1 MLYFLLSFKL
11 YKNGAVLYSAP
22 RLYIFSFIGFKISAS
37 FFAANSSADLIACA
51 YILLVVDGVAC
62 PRRFA
67 TVLIFV
73 PPAIRSVAFVC
84 PYGIIKTN
92 GESRIKSRVLRFI
105 LIYFSSFSNPKF
117 TRFSSLITV
126 MLS

>member
-1 MLYFLLSFKL
+1 MSIPRMNYPQYRKARKL
-11 YKNGAVLYSAP
+11 
-22 RLYIFSFIGFKISAS
+22 
-37 FFAANSSADLIACA
+37 
-51 YILLVVDGVAC
+51 
-62 PRRFA
+62 
-67 TVLIFV
+67 THE
-73 PPAIRSVAFVC
+73 C

>member
-1 MLYFLLSFKL
+1 MSDFTYETE
-11 YKNGAVLYSAP
+11 N
-22 RLYIFSFIGFKISAS
+22 RLNKYET
-37 FFAANSSADLIACA
+37 
-51 YILLVVDGVAC
+51 YE
-62 PRRFA
+62 
-67 TVLIFV
+67 
-73 PPAIRSVAFVC
+73 C